1 MTATV
6 TVIELADSRTWSW
19 NQPGNESSVICSYLA
34 SWLPDNPADV
44 YPGDQIILSD
54 VNMPKPSR
62 RPPTAVHANDPS
74 LEELVCRS
82 VNMVPARERPYT
94 WRVQATYSNPEMVDA
109 DMGVF
114 ARQTRTS
121 GSRLMETYRT
131 WTTLPTDGIAAYPP
145 TDIGGTKLDW
155 NGNPRQR
162 EVAQQTIQLEY
173 FWDRTSS
180 GSTTATEPAFSTF
193 ITNQGKRNT
202 DVLFGCPKGSLL
214 YRGCQATLENEVWR
228 LVHVWVFDNLYHLV
242 QLPVPNA
249 TGAPI
254 LTAGITIAGQQILQ
268 VSSVGWYQIYT
279 DFVDFSTVL
288 PADIYGELTKARPQK
303 V

>member
-6 TVIELADSRTWSW
+6 TVIELADSRTWTW
-19 NQPGNESSVICSYLA
+19 NQPGNESSVVCTYLA
-34 SWLPDNPADV
+34 SWLPNDPADV
-44 YPGDQIILSD
+44 YPGDQIILGD
-54 VNMPKPSR
+54 TNMPKPSR
-62 RPPTAVHANDPS
+62 RPPTAVHANDTS
-74 LEELVCRS
+74 LKELVCRS

-109 DMGVF
+109 AMGVF

-131 WTTLPTDGIAAYPP
+131 WTTLPTDGSPSYPP
-145 TDIGGTKLDW
+145 SDIGGTKLDW

-173 FWDRTSS
+173 FWDRTTS
-180 GSTTATEPAFSTF
+180 GSDTATEPAFSTF

-268 VSSVGWYQIYT
+268 VTSVGWYQMYT

>member
-6 TVIELADSRTWSW
+6 TVIELADSRTWTW
-19 NQPGNESSVICSYLA
+19 NQPGNESSVVCTYLA
-34 SWLPDNPADV
+34 SWLPNDPADV
-44 YPGDQIILSD
+44 YPGDQIILGD
-54 VNMPKPSR
+54 TNMPKPSR
-62 RPPTAVHANDPS
+62 RPPTAVHANDTS
-74 LEELVCRS
+74 LKELVCRS

-109 DMGVF
+109 AMGVF

-131 WTTLPTDGIAAYPP
+131 WTTLPTDGSPSYPP
-145 TDIGGTKLDW
+145 SDIGGTKLDW

-173 FWDRTSS
+173 FWDRTTSAS
-180 GSTTATEPAFSTF
+180 DTATEPAFSTF

-268 VSSVGWYQIYT
+268 VTSVGWYQMYT